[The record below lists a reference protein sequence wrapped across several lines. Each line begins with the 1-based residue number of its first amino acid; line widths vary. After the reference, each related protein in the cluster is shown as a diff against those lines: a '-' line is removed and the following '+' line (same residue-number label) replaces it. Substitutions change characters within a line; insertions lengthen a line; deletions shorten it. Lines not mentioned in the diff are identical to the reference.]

1 MSRAYFK
8 GDVFALLVLAV
19 FPLIAYVEPLLDH
32 RLLGPGD
39 GVALHLPLRTEAFR
53 AYRDLSWPFVN
64 TREFLGTP
72 LLAAYR
78 GGVLYPLTILLS
90 GFDEFSAF
98 QALVLISVSLTGVL
112 TYYQH
117 HAP

>member
-1 MSRAYFK
+1 MRRAYLR

-19 FPLIAYVEPLLDH
+19 FPLIAYLEPLLDH

-53 AYRDLSWPFVN
+53 AYREFSWPFLN
-64 TREFLGTP
+64 TKEFLGTP

-78 GGVLYPLTILLS
+78 GGVLYPLTFLLAW
-90 GFDEFSAF
+90 FDDFSAF
-98 QALVLISVSLTGVL
+98 QTLILISVSLAGIL
-112 TYYQH
+112 TYL
-117 HAP
+117 

>member
-1 MSRAYFK
+1 MRRTYLK
-8 GDVFALLVLAV
+8 GDALALLVLSI
-19 FPLIAYVEPLLDH
+19 FPLIAYLEPLLDH

-53 AYRDLSWPFVN
+53 AYRALDWPFLN

-78 GGVLYPLTILLS
+78 GGVLYPLTPLLAW
-90 GFDEFSAF
+90 FDPFAAF
-98 QALVLISVSLTGVL
+98 QAMVLISVALTGLL
-112 TYYQH
+112 TYLYL
-117 HAP
+117 